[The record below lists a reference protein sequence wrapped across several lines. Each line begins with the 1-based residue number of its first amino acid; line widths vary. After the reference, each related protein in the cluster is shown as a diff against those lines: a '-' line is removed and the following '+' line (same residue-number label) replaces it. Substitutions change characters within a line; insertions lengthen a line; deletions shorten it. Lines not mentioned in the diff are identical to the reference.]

1 MNASTL
7 GMIAGI
13 LIAIASL
20 IYGFFGFLLAV
31 VFGALGFAI
40 AGQISGQFDL
50 RAAFS
55 GRGRG

>member
-1 MNASTL
+1 MSASTL

-31 VFGALGFAI
+31 FLGAIGFAI

-50 RAAFS
+50 REIFS